1 MSLKDRN
8 VKLRIISVHFPFN
21 KRIDIWSYYSSSRPG
36 MYSKLTSK
44 VTGLFGA
51 TLGLPG
57 AELRPFGKANY
68 TNTKHNNYTL
78 SIN

>member
-1 MSLKDRN
+1 
-8 VKLRIISVHFPFN
+8 
-21 KRIDIWSYYSSSRPG
+21 

-78 SIN
+78 TIN

>member
-1 MSLKDRN
+1 
-8 VKLRIISVHFPFN
+8 
-21 KRIDIWSYYSSSRPG
+21 

-44 VTGLFGA
+44 ITGLFGV

-68 TNTKHNNYTL
+68 TSTKHDNYML
-78 SIN
+78 AIN